1 MVAFGVSV
9 IENREGAVRK
19 KENGERRE
27 VAGEKKKKN
36 RGRKRRVGSTQPGI
50 LSETLPGFLEI
61 IGPGQP
67 GPCPF

>member
-27 VAGEKKKKN
+27 AAGEKQKTEEE
-36 RGRKRRVGSTQPGI
+36 RDGS
-50 LSETLPGFLEI
+50 
-61 IGPGQP
+61 GQP
-67 GPCPF
+67 DPVF

>member
-27 VAGEKKKKN
+27 AAGEKKKKKKKTEEE
-36 RGRKRRVGSTQPGI
+36 RDGS
-50 LSETLPGFLEI
+50 
-61 IGPGQP
+61 GQP
-67 GPCPF
+67 DSVF

>member
-27 VAGEKKKKN
+27 AAGEKQKTEEE
-36 RGRKRRVGSTQPGI
+36 RDGS
-50 LSETLPGFLEI
+50 
-61 IGPGQP
+61 GQP
-67 GPCPF
+67 DPEF

>member
-27 VAGEKKKKN
+27 AAGEKKKQRKKET
-36 RGRKRRVGSTQPGI
+36 GRVNPTRYFK
-50 LSETLPGFLEI
+50 
-61 IGPGQP
+61 
-67 GPCPF
+67 

>member
-27 VAGEKKKKN
+27 AAGEKKKKKK
-36 RGRKRRVGSTQPGI
+36 KREERDGS
-50 LSETLPGFLEI
+50 
-61 IGPGQP
+61 GQP
-67 GPCPF
+67 DPVF

>member
-27 VAGEKKKKN
+27 AAGEKKKTEEERESLGLAKPKTAIN
-36 RGRKRRVGSTQPGI
+36 GGGDERRR
-50 LSETLPGFLEI
+50 
-61 IGPGQP
+61 
-67 GPCPF
+67 

>member
-27 VAGEKKKKN
+27 AAGEKKKKKQ
-36 RGRKRRVGSTQPGI
+36 RKKEKGSA
-50 LSETLPGFLEI
+50 LPNQKPPLMVAVMSGAGESLEWLW
-61 IGPGQP
+61 
-67 GPCPF
+67 

>member
-27 VAGEKKKKN
+27 AAGEKQKTEEE
-36 RGRKRRVGSTQPGI
+36 RDES
-50 LSETLPGFLEI
+50 
-61 IGPGQP
+61 GQP
-67 GPCPF
+67 DPVF

>member
-19 KENGERRE
+19 KENRERRE
-27 VAGEKKKKN
+27 AAGEKKKN
-36 RGRKRRVGSTQPGI
+36 RGRKRTRPGI